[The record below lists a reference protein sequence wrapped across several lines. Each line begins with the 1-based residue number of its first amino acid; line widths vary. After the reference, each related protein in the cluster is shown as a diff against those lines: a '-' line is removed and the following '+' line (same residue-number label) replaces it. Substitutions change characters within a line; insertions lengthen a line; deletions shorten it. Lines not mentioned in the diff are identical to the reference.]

1 MTSRMRMRK
10 TERNQQIKT
19 ITEDLRKM
27 TRRGQHCFYKTE
39 RGREGEGNNVMFGGY
54 AIQSCAIDI
63 SGQGWSELGNNSELD
78 WWSCLSCSFFQPGH
92 SVLFYSG
99 LDHVCAVL
107 GWASGAGLSV
117 SIWCLTVCETVCT
130 YVCVCER
137 DCLYVCVVFSVRRVV

>member
-1 MTSRMRMRK
+1 M
-10 TERNQQIKT
+10 N
-19 ITEDLRKM
+19 
-27 TRRGQHCFYKTE
+27 RRGQHCFYKTE

-107 GWASGAGLSV
+107 GWASGGWSV
-117 SIWCLTVCETVCT
+117 CQYMVS
-130 YVCVCER
+130 
-137 DCLYVCVVFSVRRVV
+137 DCM